1 MTSTQS
7 KFTPFQPS
15 SSPVDDTQ
23 CDFWVQNH
31 GSLFLLIPQ
40 TEAASDWVEENLPE
54 DAQTFGGGIVVEH
67 RYISD
72 IVDGIRTDGLEVE

>member
-1 MTSTQS
+1 MSATG
-7 KFTPFQPS
+7 FQPS
-15 SSPVDDTQ
+15 PSPVDDTL

-40 TEAASDWVEENLPE
+40 TVQANDWIDENIPA
-54 DAQTFGGGIVVEH
+54 DAQTWAGGIVVEH

-72 IVDGIRTDGLEVE
+72 IVDGIRCDGLEVE

>member
-1 MTSTQS
+1 MTTTQA
-7 KFTPFQPS
+7 FTPS
-15 SSPVDDTQ
+15 VDPVDDTQ

-40 TEAASDWVEENLPE
+40 TDAANQWVDDNLPE
-54 DAQTFGGGIVVEH
+54 DVTRFGRGIVVEH

-72 IVDGIRTDGLEVE
+72 IVDGIRGDGLEVE